1 VQLANQT
8 KAILYQ
14 RFSPPRI
21 VIGGQKLVAA
31 RVNDKVLAI
40 AGGHRR
46 SLIGSFSRSLNHLRD
61 VARSASRVPLNLR
74 MDPISITAASGMRA
88 RMESLD
94 MLANNLANAST
105 GGYKT
110 DREFFGL
117 YVSQDAQDL
126 DEAGLAGSPD
136 QLPVIEKQ
144 YTDYSQGTIRT
155 TDNPLDFALS
165 GRGFF
170 AVNGPTGPLYTRNGS
185 FKLTPAGLLVTGDGM
200 PLRSKS
206 GGTIQTRSTSNLEV
220 SGDGTVI
227 QDGQVLGQLDI
238 VTFDE
243 PRQLGKQGLNYFHQV
258 DPKDTPAPSDSQVF
272 QGKLEGS
279 NVGSAES
286 SVRLIS
292 VLRQFEMLSK
302 AINIGSDM
310 DKQALQEVAKV
321 NS

>member
-1 VQLANQT
+1 
-8 KAILYQ
+8 
-14 RFSPPRI
+14 
-21 VIGGQKLVAA
+21 
-31 RVNDKVLAI
+31 
-40 AGGHRR
+40 
-46 SLIGSFSRSLNHLRD
+46 
-61 VARSASRVPLNLR
+61 

-110 DREFFGL
+110 DREFFSI
-117 YVSQDAQDL
+117 YISQDAQDA
-126 DEAGLAGSPD
+126 DDAGFAGSPD

-144 YTDYSQGTIRT
+144 YTDYSQGLIHA
-155 TDNPLDFALS
+155 TDNPLDFAIS

-170 AVNGPTGPLYTRNGS
+170 AVNGPAGPLFTRNGS
-185 FKLTPAGLLVTGDGM
+185 FKLTPAGVLVTSDGM
-200 PLRSKS
+200 PLRNKA
-206 GGTIQTRSTSNLEV
+206 GGTIQTRSSSNLQV
-220 SGDGTVI
+220 TADGTVI
-227 QDGQVLGQLDI
+227 QDAQPLGQLEV

-243 PRQLGKQGLNYFHQV
+243 PKQLGKQGLNYFHQV
-258 DPKDTPAPSDSQVF
+258 DPKDIPAPSDAQVY

-310 DKQALQEVAKV
+310 DKQALQEVARV

>member
-1 VQLANQT
+1 
-8 KAILYQ
+8 
-14 RFSPPRI
+14 
-21 VIGGQKLVAA
+21 
-31 RVNDKVLAI
+31 
-40 AGGHRR
+40 
-46 SLIGSFSRSLNHLRD
+46 
-61 VARSASRVPLNLR
+61 

-117 YVSQDAQDL
+117 YVSQDAQDAE
-126 DEAGLAGSPD
+126 DGGLAGSPD

-144 YTDYSQGTIRT
+144 YTDYSQGVIHA
-155 TDNPLDFALS
+155 TDNPLDFAIS

-170 AVNGPTGPLYTRNGS
+170 AVNGPTGPLFTRNGS
-185 FKLTPAGLLVTGDGM
+185 FKLSPAGVLVTGDGM
-200 PLRSKS
+200 PVRTKS
-206 GGTIQTRSTSNLEV
+206 GGTIQTRSQSPLQV
-220 SGDGTVI
+220 AADGTVN
-227 QDGQVLGQLDI
+227 QDGQSLGQLEL
-238 VTFDE
+238 VGFDE
-243 PRQLGKQGLNYFHQV
+243 PRQLTKQGLNYFYQV
-258 DPKDTPAPSDSQVF
+258 DPSVKPAVSDAQVQ

-302 AINIGSDM
+302 AVNIGSDM